1 MTAATPGEPEAR
13 AAVRAGEQQTG
24 GGGVRRGVTRTD
36 GRSAGGGAVRP
47 SPGRPEAR
55 AAVWTDARFAG
66 GEGADREDG
75 AIKGPEASEGLE
87 RQAHRL
93 LRWYPADWRA
103 RYGPEFTELLLAD
116 LAEQPRCW
124 RRDADVARGGLR
136 ARLAAAGLASHPLD
150 PAAAARAALATLACS
165 VAGFLVFG
173 ATVWAQLSVGWQWAA
188 PADRVTGVAMVVMSA
203 AMLLFAMLAL
213 LAAVPVG
220 WAAARGWRGDRGLR
234 WPVLLVFGSAA
245 VLVIGG
251 RHFQNGWPGTG
262 GHWWPHQGL
271 VPGGVAAFA
280 WACTLPVTSYWAHPA
295 ALASFPAAEL
305 GWLIAA
311 PAAIGCL
318 LTGVR
323 RLVRRLDLPSGVVR
337 YQAWLAGVAAAG
349 MAAFLAGAL
358 CWVAEGGPGPRGLF
372 RTGLI
377 DAVALAV
384 MALALATGWLALRQL
399 LARHQPPVPAS

>member
-1 MTAATPGEPEAR
+1 MTAPTPSKPKPR
-13 AAVRAGEQQTG
+13 AAT
-24 GGGVRRGVTRTD
+24 
-36 GRSAGGGAVRP
+36 AGGGAERP
-47 SPGRPEAR
+47 SPSEPKGR
-55 AAVWTDARFAG
+55 AAVWTDERG
-66 GEGADREDG
+66 DEGAGARREDG
-75 AIKGPEASEGLE
+75 GLE
-87 RQAHRL
+87 RPGGERGPERGREDGGLERPGGERGPEKRARRL

-116 LAEQPRCW
+116 LAERPRCW

-136 ARLAAAGLASHPLD
+136 ARLSAAGLAGHPAD

-173 ATVWAQLSVGWQWAA
+173 ATVWAQLSVAWQWAA

-203 AMLLFAMLAL
+203 AMLLFAVLAL
-213 LAAVPVG
+213 LAAAPVG
-220 WAAARGWRGDRGLR
+220 WAVARAWRGDRGLR
-234 WPVLLVFGSAA
+234 WPVLLAVGSAA
-245 VLVIGG
+245 VLVAGG
-251 RHFQNGWPGTG
+251 HHFQNGWPGTG

-323 RLVRRLDLPSGVVR
+323 RLVRRLDLPPGVLR
-337 YQAWLAGVAAAG
+337 YQAWLAGAAGAG

-358 CWVAEGGPGPRGLF
+358 CWVAEGGAGPRGLF

-377 DAVALAV
+377 DAVALAA
-384 MALALATGWLALRQL
+384 MGLALVTGWLALRQL
-399 LARHQPPVPAS
+399 LNRQRPPVPAQ